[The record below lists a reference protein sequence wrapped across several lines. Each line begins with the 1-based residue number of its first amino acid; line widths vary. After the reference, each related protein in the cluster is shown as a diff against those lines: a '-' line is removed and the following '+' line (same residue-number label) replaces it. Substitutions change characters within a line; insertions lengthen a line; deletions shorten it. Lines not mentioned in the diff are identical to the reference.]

1 MDYKKLYLQK
11 KKEYKKNKN
20 IITGG
25 GKKNLSGKAKSEK
38 KLSAKTKSEK
48 NEIIKHIAIL
58 ESKFGELYLKYTTI
72 FIYIIKN
79 IIREELEHITDYKK
93 QFDDA
98 HTKYIDASEK
108 LENIMSKTIID
119 EDDKTEFR
127 KNINKSNENVD
138 FIVENF
144 NRIVNNPQ
152 ELFAGLADITK
163 ENINLRKY
171 LFEEQNIIDE
181 YQKKKSSYLSDD
193 NIQFFEEMKAR
204 VLEIQ
209 QMYEKNVTT
218 YYRLWDSL
226 GIGRTS
232 AIRTHEELKSI
243 LPNKKEINFIH
254 LILNGIEEILKEVLI
269 KKEI

>member
-218 YYRLWDSL
+218 YYRL
-226 GIGRTS
+226 
-232 AIRTHEELKSI
+232 
-243 LPNKKEINFIH
+243 
-254 LILNGIEEILKEVLI
+254 
-269 KKEI
+269 